1 MSYSS
6 RSYVRPYLPGGGSLP
21 AGIKGLLIA
30 NTAIF
35 VFQFLT
41 RGAFASI
48 FSLFALYPV
57 EVVHS
62 FYIWQLGT
70 YMFIHGGIWHILWN
84 MLALWMFGVELEELW
99 GTERFLKFYFL
110 CGIGAGVFVV
120 LMNYAFG
127 NPAVPTIGSSGAI
140 YGVLA
145 ASAALWPDRIIL
157 AFLIVPMKMK
167 YFVAIV
173 GAIAFISSFDLN
185 SGVSDIAHLSG
196 IAFGILYVKAPR
208 VRGFDPMESMR
219 ASYNTWKLN
228 RAKRK
233 FQVYMRK
240 QRSDRDRWVN

>member
-1 MSYSS
+1 
-6 RSYVRPYLPGGGSLP
+6 
-21 AGIKGLLIA
+21 
-30 NTAIF
+30 
-35 VFQFLT
+35 
-41 RGAFASI
+41 
-48 FSLFALYPV
+48 
-57 EVVHS
+57 
-62 FYIWQLGT
+62 
-70 YMFIHGGIWHILWN
+70 
-84 MLALWMFGVELEELW
+84 
-99 GTERFLKFYFL
+99 
-110 CGIGAGVFVV
+110 
-120 LMNYAFG
+120 MNYAFG

-157 AFLIVPMKMK
+157 AFLIFPMKMK
-167 YFVAIV
+167 YFIAIV

-185 SGVSDIAHLSG
+185 SGVSDIAHLTG